1 MNYPGITPNDYEN
14 DDEKNGK
21 YNFEDNM
28 ESIIF
33 KDCQCYTDYLEIIS
47 KDNKF
52 IKIVFRTAG
61 EINSKVSDVFEINK
75 EKLNSFKEV
84 ILIIDFQIL
93 SIELDAEELKKLISK
108 LYNSIESLD
117 NTTFSLIIKN
127 CYIDPEK
134 GLKQLV
140 FPNKLILN
148 KLEISDELYSL
159 SSNLILPDVEVNE
172 LILKKFK
179 FNSKTQLL
187 NFCEFIIKVGCKKL
201 TLEDIFIDLIIKKD
215 ENDNEYKDLDI
226 YLSYIDGVISIDNT
240 YTTIYSLTLRDCP
253 LFAIIGNMF
262 TYKNPHEYKI
272 TYKDIDID
280 ETSLINPSIITKF
293 KIHNGKYDICF
304 DLDSYKLQ
312 LEENEDNENEYEY
325 DFIDYL
331 DFIFNIIIKF
341 ERKEQ
346 KIKISKDEDG
356 IGEID
361 RDHFHKLTFKNFD
374 VTKFEYITD
383 DDMTFIEEE
392 NWILNETERKRKER
406 WEKLEEDLNKFEY
419 QNLLNVKE
427 LVFDNCSNFFIKW
440 IINFVKGKNY
450 ENKSYNYDFD
460 LLKIKKCGKDYVN
473 LDKILIMKINKL
485 ILFDN
490 PLIIGNSFP
499 EKNSHLDNVFGK
511 LGSIDNLTIKINSL
525 ETYGREYNLRTY
537 KTYEILIELIK
548 CNKFNKNLTFELNA
562 LSSIM
567 TFLAYK
573 EYLRDQNFYN
583 NANED
588 EEGDDDIKNKEYL
601 EGIMKD
607 KDIIKNNEKFLPKNI
622 FFSSKKK
629 RDNIYFKCFNLGIF
643 DNNSKITLNNL
654 TIKKTTEN
662 FDNQNYYMKIKDPN
676 SNSYTL
682 NNQLKKIDFGS
693 DGFYIDRDYKY
704 FFSKNN
710 IGTVELTNVI
720 FSNYKDNNLKEY
732 EKETIITLLS
742 DNSYEKNSISINKYG
757 DTHFPNYIIDVKTL
771 NCLLFKNNL
780 FEDVGILFR
789 YFMYKIDPQIENQN
803 KPSQTSPESIEKKNS
818 LNTYFNMF
826 KEVFK
831 IFSDYKQL
839 TIKVNNIKEL
849 KELYCT
855 LSILKVILTS
865 NWIKEKVFLNNNKDK
880 IIDIELPS
888 KNLIEREIGSYFLK
902 EKNEEE
908 KEVYAEMN
916 YYYTSFEEKRMI
928 EKKIFE
934 IKKPNYKYN
943 IQCDVDFYTEI

>member
-1 MNYPGITPNDYEN
+1 MNYPDITPKDYVD
-14 DDEKNGK
+14 DDEKKRK

-28 ESIIF
+28 QSIIF
-33 KDCQCYTDYLEIIS
+33 KNCQCCTDYLEIIS
-47 KDNKF
+47 QDNKF
-52 IKIVFRTAG
+52 IKIVFRTSNQ
-61 EINSKVSDVFEINK
+61 INSKVSDYFEVNK
-75 EKLNSFKEV
+75 ERLNSFKEV
-84 ILIIDFQIL
+84 IVIIDFQIL
-93 SIELDAEELKKLISK
+93 SIELDPEELKKLIFK
-108 LYNSIESLD
+108 LYNSIENLN
-117 NTTFSLIIKN
+117 NTKLSLIIKN

-134 GLKQLV
+134 GLKALA
-140 FPNKLILN
+140 FENKLILN
-148 KLEISDELYSL
+148 KLEINDELYSL
-159 SSNLILPDVEVNE
+159 SSNLILPDVEVDE
-172 LILKKFK
+172 LVLKKFK
-179 FNSKTQLL
+179 FNSKTQLS
-187 NFCEFIIKVGCKKL
+187 NFCEYIIKVGCKKL

-215 ENDNEYKDLDI
+215 EKDEEYKDLDI
-226 YLSYIDGVISIDNT
+226 YFSYIDGVISLDNS
-240 YTTIYSLTLRDCP
+240 YTPINSLTLRDCP

-262 TYKNPHEYKI
+262 AYKNPSDYKI
-272 TYKDIDID
+272 THKNIDID

-293 KIHNGKYDICF
+293 KINNGKYDICF

-312 LEENEDNENEYEY
+312 LEENEDNENEY

-356 IGEID
+356 IGDIHRND
-361 RDHFHKLTFKNFD
+361 FHKLTFKNFD

-383 DDMTFIEEE
+383 DDMTFIEEK
-392 NWILNETERKRKER
+392 NWILNETERKKKER
-406 WEKLEEDLNKFEY
+406 WEKLEEDLNNFEY

-440 IINFVKGKNY
+440 IINFLKGKIY
-450 ENKSYNYDFD
+450 ESRSYNYDFD
-460 LLKIKKCGKDYVN
+460 LLKIKKCGKDYVD
-473 LDKILIMKINKL
+473 LDKILNMKINKL
-485 ILFDN
+485 ILFDS
-490 PLIIGNSFP
+490 PLIIGNNFP
-499 EKNSHLDNVFGK
+499 EKNTHLDNVYGK
-511 LGSIDNLTIKINSL
+511 LGSIDNLTIKLNSL
-525 ETYGREYNLRTY
+525 ETYGREYNLKTY

-573 EYLRDQNFYN
+573 EYLEEQNFYN
-583 NANED
+583 NENE
-588 EEGDDDIKNKEYL
+588 EEKGDDNIKENEYL
-601 EGIMKD
+601 EGIKNN

-629 RDNIYFKCFNLGIF
+629 RDYIYYKCFNLDIF

-662 FDNQNYYMKIKDPN
+662 FDNQNYYMRIKDPN

-704 FFSKNN
+704 FFSENN
-710 IGTVELTNVI
+710 IGTVELTNVV
-720 FSNYKDNNLKEY
+720 FSNYKDSNLKKY
-732 EKETIITLLS
+732 EEETIITLLS
-742 DNSYEKNSISINKYG
+742 DNSYEKNSIGINKYKE
-757 DTHFPNYIIDVKTL
+757 THFPNYIIDVKTL
-771 NCLLFKNNL
+771 NCLLYKNNL

-789 YFMYKIDPQIENQN
+789 YFMYKIDPQNENRN
-803 KPSQTSPESIEKKNS
+803 KPEPASQESIDKKNS
-818 LNTYFNMF
+818 LNIYFNMF

-831 IFSDYKQL
+831 ILCDNIQL
-839 TIKVNNIKEL
+839 TIKINNIKEL

-855 LSILKVILTS
+855 LSIFKVILTKQ
-865 NWIKEKVFLNNNKDK
+865 WIKEKVYLSNNKAK
-880 IIDIELPS
+880 TIEIELPN
-888 KNLIEREIGSYFLK
+888 KNLIENEIGIYFLK

-916 YYYTSFEEKRMI
+916 YYYTSFGEKKMI
-928 EKKIFE
+928 ENKVFE
-934 IKKPNYKYN
+934 IKDTDYKYK
-943 IQCDVDFYTEI
+943 IQCDVDFYAEI